1 MHLEALCCISTPCIL
16 QFLATL
22 IASGQGNV
30 CQVFLG
36 GSLGPRHQKYSSPQR
51 QETHVNRA
59 CQHGVGGKVGDILG
73 LDIMSLT
80 GSSLSLHEKQTRL
93 RHPPGDTCEFQAVI
107 ISPDTDLV

>member
-1 MHLEALCCISTPCIL
+1 MHLEALCCISTPRIL

-22 IASGQGNV
+22 IATGQGNA

-36 GSLGPRHQKYSSPQR
+36 GSLGPQHRKEYSSPQH

-59 CQHGVGGKVGDILG
+59 CPSRGKVGDILG
-73 LDIMSLT
+73 LDILSLT

-93 RHPPGDTCEFQAVI
+93 RHPPGDTREFQAVI